1 MSRRAGFAM
10 RGMTLVE
17 VVMFIVIVS
26 VGLAGVMSAFTAAT
40 AKSAD
45 PVVRKQSIT
54 IAEQMLE
61 EILLKD
67 YANPAGGFSP
77 ATAGNPA
84 QAERPGFDDV
94 DDYNMTGGFKWTG
107 IRDIANTAISQ
118 LENYTVTVTV
128 AASALNDIA
137 VANAKKITVSVTGG
151 GEAVTLIGYR
161 TQYE

>member
-10 RGMTLVE
+10 RGMTLIE
-17 VVMFIVIVS
+17 VVVFIVIVS
-26 VGLAGVMSAFTAAT
+26 VGLAGVLSAFNIAT

-45 PVVRKQSIT
+45 PVVRKQRIT

-61 EILLKD
+61 EILQKD

-77 ATAGNPA
+77 ATVGNPA
-84 QAERPGFDDV
+84 QAERPSFDDV
-94 DDYNMTGGFKWTG
+94 DDYNMTGAFSWTG
-107 IRDIANTAISQ
+107 IRDLANTPVAG

-128 AASALNDIA
+128 AASALSGIA
-137 VANAKKITVSVTGG
+137 AANAKKITVAVTGG
-151 GEAVTLIGYR
+151 GETVTLSGYR